1 MNVKAINAA
10 INSAFNAI
18 EAGQRAHTAFKEAI
32 ATLRPLLVGETREAA
47 KDVIAPM
54 VAKLY
59 GEVFTDGKWADKD
72 GAAKR
77 NCNRILAEVFKG
89 SPAVSAKT
97 VVKLTR
103 VQKAAVAA
111 LLAAFGGDAKAAK
124 AAIQ

>member
-10 INSAFNAI
+10 ITNAFDAI
-18 EAGQRAHTAFKEAI
+18 EAGQRAHVAFKAAI
-32 ATLRPLLVGETREAA
+32 VTLRPLLAGETRDTA
-47 KDVIAPM
+47 KAVIAPM

-59 GEVFTDGKWADKD
+59 GEGYAEGKWADKD

-77 NCNRILAEVFKG
+77 NCNRILAEVFKS
-89 SPAVSAKT
+89 SPTTSAKT

-111 LLAAFGGDAKAAK
+111 LLAVFGGDVKAAK

>member
-10 INSAFNAI
+10 ITHAFDAI
-18 EAGQRAHTAFKEAI
+18 EAGQRAHVAFKAAI
-32 ATLRPLLVGETREAA
+32 VTLRPLLAGETRDTA
-47 KDVIAPM
+47 KAVIAPM

-59 GEVFTDGKWADKD
+59 GEGYADGKWADKD

-77 NCNRILAEVFKG
+77 NCNRILAEVFKS
-89 SPAVSAKT
+89 SPTTSTKT

-111 LLAAFGGDAKAAK
+111 LLAVFGGDVKAAK